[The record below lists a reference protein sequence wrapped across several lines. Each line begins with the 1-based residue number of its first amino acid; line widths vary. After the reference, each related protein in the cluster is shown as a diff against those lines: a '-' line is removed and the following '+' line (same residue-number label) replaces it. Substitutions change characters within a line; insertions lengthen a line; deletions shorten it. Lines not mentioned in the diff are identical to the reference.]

1 MKLILITLVALVV
14 GLMVACSSEPATP
27 MNTPPPAFSD
37 EEVIGAVKGFLT
49 GAGKHEQC
57 TSLSGRL
64 SYSYTLNVNQY
75 PSNRDKYYITVDK
88 MPEWSWTFIGSSGLV
103 ISTVKTPSLAGYGC

>member
-1 MKLILITLVALVV
+1 MKLILITLVGLVV

-49 GAGKHEQC
+49 GGGMHEQC
-57 TSLSGRL
+57 KSLPRRL
-64 SYSYTLNVNQY
+64 STYTLNVRQD
-75 PSNRDKYYITVDK
+75 PSNRDKYYLKAVER
-88 MPEWSWTFIGSSGLV
+88 PEWSWTFIGSSGLV